1 MEIRSL
7 ELPLNAFGVEPS
19 HAQVELGALSPAD
32 RLKRA
37 AVILGI
43 SLAVAIIAIPIPLVH
58 LVLVPG
64 ALVIGIAFALV
75 RLSQREVF
83 RQVQGRCPFCHTDQ
97 SFTVMGRFRLP
108 KKLFCASCRQELMLE
123 GPTSALPH
131 SPT

>member
-7 ELPLNAFGVEPS
+7 ELPLHAFGVEPS
-19 HAQVELGALSPAD
+19 HARVELGALSPAD
-32 RLKRA
+32 RVKRA
-37 AVILGI
+37 AVIMGI
-43 SLAVAIIAIPIPLVH
+43 GLAVAIIAIPIPLVH
-58 LVLVPG
+58 LVLVP
-64 ALVIGIAFALV
+64 AAVVLGIAFAMV

-83 RQVQGRCPFCHTDQ
+83 RHVQGPCPFCGTDQ

-123 GPTSALPH
+123 GPTTVPPR